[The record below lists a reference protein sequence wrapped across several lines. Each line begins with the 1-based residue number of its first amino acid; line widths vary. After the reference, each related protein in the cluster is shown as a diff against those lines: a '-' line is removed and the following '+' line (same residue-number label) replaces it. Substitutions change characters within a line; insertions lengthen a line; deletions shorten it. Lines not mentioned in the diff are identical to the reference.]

1 MVIES
6 TAASASGSVTV
17 EDIAEVRALFGRQVE
32 AENAHDIAGIDA
44 VIAPDTQGWADTPMF
59 VARAGQFFGREAVL
73 QRFRDNFA
81 GTWKFEPE
89 VAEIRVTPIGADTIH
104 IFAPTRITVGAAGA
118 APRELLFLVNQIA
131 VRTAQGWR
139 FAVIV
144 PVPGA

>member
-1 MVIES
+1 MTVAKASEPANTMA
-6 TAASASGSVTV
+6 TA
-17 EDIAEVRALFGRQVE
+17 EDVAEVRELFAQQVE
-32 AENAHDIAGIDA
+32 AENAHDITGIEA
-44 VIAPDTQGWADTPMF
+44 VIALDMPGCEDAPMF

-89 VAEIRVTPIGADTIH
+89 VAGVRITPIGAQTIH
-104 IFAPTRITVGAAGA
+104 VFAPTRITVGPAGQA
-118 APRELLFLVNQIA
+118 SRVLRFLVNQIA

-144 PVPGA
+144 PVPAE